1 MEGPVLK
8 LQDPWPIV
16 KPRLMASFV
25 GPNPFP
31 CGLSDHPV
39 TVVFRVTQK
48 VKLIN
53 PFGLPGASIYTLA
66 PSATATRG
74 NTRVTNRV

>member
-1 MEGPVLK
+1 MEGPALK
-8 LQDPWPIV
+8 LQDPWPTV
-16 KPRLMASFV
+16 KPRLIASFV
-25 GPNPFP
+25 GHNPFP
-31 CGLSDHPV
+31 YGLSDHPV

-53 PFGLPGASIYTLA
+53 PFGLPRGFIYILA

-74 NTRVTNRV
+74 NTRVTK